1 MIPPIH
7 CLLAFETLARL
18 RSVTAAGEALHIT
31 PSAVSHRIRQLEGL
45 LGRQLFR
52 RDFSLTAEGQAA
64 LGPVREGLRALQ
76 QLDPVPAAA
85 TAPTRLRLAVT
96 PTFSRQVLMPRLP
109 GFRHAYPDI
118 ELILQV
124 AIPLADVT
132 AEQADL
138 EIRYGPG
145 GYAGVEQ
152 VRLMGD
158 EVTPVCSPEHLHEH
172 GPFHGFERAE
182 DIDRARLIRSPLEPW
197 STWFRAV
204 GLDRAE
210 PAVGAQFNDV
220 GLVLDAAAAGFGV
233 ALLRL
238 QLGAAWLDSGR
249 LVRLSARSVAS
260 PHGHHLC
267 WAPGALARWECAAFV
282 DWLTASLASP
292 GGAEA

>member
-64 LGPVREGLRALQ
+64 LAPVREGLRALQ

-109 GFRHAYPDI
+109 MFRHAYPEI

-152 VRLMGD
+152 VCLMGD
-158 EVTPVCSPEHLHEH
+158 EVTPACSPDYLHEH
-172 GPFHGFERAE
+172 GPFDGFERAGS
-182 DIDRARLIRSPLEPW
+182 IDRARLIRSPLEPW

-249 LVRLSARSVAS
+249 LVRLSPRSVAS
-260 PHGHHLC
+260 PNGHHLC

-282 DWLTASLASP
+282 DWLTASLKP
-292 GGAEA
+292 GAAV

>member
-52 RDFSLTAEGQAA
+52 RDFSLTADGQAA

-76 QLDPVPAAA
+76 QLDSAPASAP
-85 TAPTRLRLAVT
+85 APTRLRLAVT

-109 GFRHAYPDI
+109 SFRHAYPDI

-145 GYAGVEQ
+145 AYAGVEQ
-152 VRLMGD
+152 VCLMGD
-158 EVTPVCSPEHLHEH
+158 EVTPVCSPDYLHEH
-172 GPFHGFERAE
+172 GPFDGFDEAGQ
-182 DIDRARLIRSPLEPW
+182 IDRARLIRSPLEPW
-197 STWFRAV
+197 STWFRAI
-204 GLDRAE
+204 GLERAE

-249 LVRLSARSVAS
+249 LVRLSPRSVAS
-260 PHGHHLC
+260 PNGHHLC

-292 GGAEA
+292 GLAVG

>member
-64 LGPVREGLRALQ
+64 LVPVREGLRALQ
-76 QLDPVPAAA
+76 QLAPLPAAA
-85 TAPTRLRLAVT
+85 PSPTRLRLAVT

-109 GFRHAYPDI
+109 MFRHAYPDI

-152 VRLMGD
+152 VCLMGD
-158 EVTPVCSPEHLHEH
+158 AVTPVCSPDYLHEH
-172 GPFHGFERAE
+172 GPFDGFERAA

-210 PAVGAQFNDV
+210 PVVGAQFNDV

-249 LVRLSARSVAS
+249 LVRLSPRSVAS
-260 PHGHHLC
+260 PNGHHLC

-282 DWLTASLASP
+282 DWLTASLDTGPA
-292 GGAEA
+292 GA